1 MTPCA
6 TPSSKMDSVT
16 QYRDII
22 KSLLSEY
29 QNLAE
34 QSQSAGIESQLAFD
48 EQHDQYIW
56 LRTGWD
62 TVRRVRGISIY
73 IRIKNS
79 KVWVEEDWTDL
90 EVVDALIKAG
100 IPATDIV
107 LGFHPPEARQHTE
120 FAVA

>member
-1 MTPCA
+1 
-6 TPSSKMDSVT
+6 MDSVT

-22 KSLLSEY
+22 KSLLFEY
-29 QNLAE
+29 QTLAE
-34 QSQSAGIESQLAFD
+34 QSSSQGIETQLALD
-48 EQHDQYIW
+48 EQRDQYLW

-62 TVRRVRGISIY
+62 TVRRVRGVSIY
-73 IRIKNS
+73 IRIKDG

-100 IPATDIV
+100 IPEADIV

>member
-1 MTPCA
+1 
-6 TPSSKMDSVT
+6 MDSVT

-29 QNLAE
+29 QALAE
-34 QSQSAGIESQLAFD
+34 QSQSEGIETQLALD
-48 EQHDQYIW
+48 ETHDQYIW

-62 TVRRVRGISIY
+62 AVRRVRGISIY

-100 IPATDIV
+100 IPEADIV

>member
-1 MTPCA
+1 
-6 TPSSKMDSVT
+6 MDSVT

-22 KSLLSEY
+22 KTLLTGY
-29 QNLAE
+29 QTLAE
-34 QSQSAGIESQLAFD
+34 QSQSEGVEAQLAFD
-48 EQHDQYIW
+48 DQRDQYIW

-62 TVRRVRGISIY
+62 AVRRVRGVSIY
-73 IRIKNS
+73 IRIKNG

-100 IPATDIV
+100 IPETDIV